1 VRENTGLAFA
11 IAAIIIVFAGVVGGL
26 LIVLSWIGVTG
37 YAAFKMVTGGA
48 DDDPNVA
55 GIIIAIVLL
64 VTTLVTLTAVGI
76 RFVGKGMEPPKR
88 KDREREAY
96 ELAAGS

>member
-1 VRENTGLAFA
+1 MRENTGLAFA
-11 IAAIIIVFAGVVGGL
+11 IAAIINVFAVTVGGL
-26 LIVLSWIGVTG
+26 VIVLSWIGVTG
-37 YAAFKMVTGGA
+37 YAVFKMVTGGA

-88 KDREREAY
+88 KDLEREAY
-96 ELAAGS
+96 GI

>member
-1 VRENTGLAFA
+1 MREYRGLAIA
-11 IAAIIIVFAGVVGGL
+11 IAMLLVVFATVVGGL

-37 YAAFKMVTGGA
+37 YAGFKMVTGGA

-76 RFVGKGMEPPKR
+76 RFIGKGMEPKKR

>member
-1 VRENTGLAFA
+1 MRENTGLAFA
-11 IAAIIIVFAGVVGGL
+11 IAAIIIVFAVTVGGL
-26 LIVLSWIGVTG
+26 VIVLSWIGVTG
-37 YAAFKMVTGGA
+37 YAVFKMVTGGA

-88 KDREREAY
+88 KDLEPEAY
-96 ELAAGS
+96 GI